1 MSLCKFIRRGI
12 GLLGFLWFVSVY
24 AYPIPDSIAVRLQG
38 FVSALEQF
46 GKALPQE
53 KVYLHF
59 DNTSYYQGDQIWF
72 QCYVVTSE
80 FNRPTAWS
88 KTLYVELLNPG
99 GEIVSRQILPIRNG
113 HCQGNFTLTH
123 LPFYS
128 GFYEVRA

>member
-12 GLLGFLWFVSVY
+12 GLLGFLWVLFRFY

-38 FVSALEQF
+38 FVSALDQF

-72 QCYVVTSE
+72 SVMS
-80 FNRPTAWS
+80 
-88 KTLYVELLNPG
+88 
-99 GEIVSRQILPIRNG
+99 
-113 HCQGNFTLTH
+113 
-123 LPFYS
+123 
-128 GFYEVRA
+128 